1 MQLTDISTNFF
12 GAIVPL
18 IIFRNKPLFFSSL
31 ILKTRLLYLALYL
44 LPTSLLQKT
53 YKSCSIVLTRSS
65 NLSSS
70 ILTSVFLL
78 SFSVKASVK
87 PLIRYRSGYFGQVRH
102 ASDFSLYYPSS
113 DLEQPC
119 QKNLKILIFKRS
131 FLIVKNWLNLSK
143 KNLIKNI

>member
-53 YKSCSIVLTRSS
+53 YKSCSMVLTRSS

-78 SFSVKASVK
+78 SFNVKASVK
-87 PLIRYRSGYFGQVRH
+87 PLIRYRSGFFVRVEH
-102 ASDFSLYYPSS
+102 ICLRFFLYHPSS
-113 DLEQPC
+113 DCEQPC
-119 QKNLKILIFKRS
+119 QRSDFQSHFSLLKIDGIFQ
-131 FLIVKNWLNLSK
+131 K
-143 KNLIKNI
+143 KF